1 MGKEDG
7 NMKKRK
13 GDIGRPEK
21 AGNRMAHSIIE
32 MIHLMYQKKTAL
44 RFLASLI
51 ISLQCE
57 YTRRKNAE

>member
-1 MGKEDG
+1 MPEKDK
-7 NMKKRK
+7 N
-13 GDIGRPEK
+13 IGRPEK
-21 AGNRMAHSIIE
+21 AGNRMAHAIIE

-57 YTRRKNAE
+57 YTRRKDED

>member
-1 MGKEDG
+1 MLENNK
-7 NMKKRK
+7 N
-13 GDIGRPEK
+13 IGRPEK

-44 RFLASLI
+44 RFLTSLI

-57 YTRRKNAE
+57 YTRRKNEIES